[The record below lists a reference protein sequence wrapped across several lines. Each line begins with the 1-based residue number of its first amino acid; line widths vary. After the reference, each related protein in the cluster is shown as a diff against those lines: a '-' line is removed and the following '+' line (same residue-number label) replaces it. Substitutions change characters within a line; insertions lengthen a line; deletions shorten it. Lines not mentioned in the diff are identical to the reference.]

1 MKLFTNINK
10 HYLHYQQVLIFILT
24 KHPPPQTNRH
34 WLQTPE
40 NIACLPT
47 LADTFPCKICKF
59 GVLNFYEF
67 EVNTPVTSY
76 NY

>member
-1 MKLFTNINK
+1 MNLFTNINK
-10 HYLHYQQVLIFILT
+10 HYLHYQQ
-24 KHPPPQTNRH
+24 KNPPPQTNHH

-47 LADTFPCKICKF
+47 LADTFPCKIGKF

-67 EVNTPVTSY
+67 EVNIPVTSY